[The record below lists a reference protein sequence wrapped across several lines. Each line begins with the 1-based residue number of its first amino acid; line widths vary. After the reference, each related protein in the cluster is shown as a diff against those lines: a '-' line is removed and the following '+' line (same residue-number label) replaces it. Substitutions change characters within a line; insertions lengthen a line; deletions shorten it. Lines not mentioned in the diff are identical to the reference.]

1 MLRGW
6 RIGTVA
12 GIAIEIN
19 SSWLII
25 FGIFLAS
32 LGSGHFPEGF
42 PQARAW
48 QHWTAALAAT
58 ILLFVSVLVHEVSHS
73 LIARR
78 YGLGVSR
85 ITLFIFGGVAQSEG
99 EPKTAL
105 SELWIAIIG
114 PLTSVAVSGVSYGIG
129 WAIGQ
134 ASAAPI
140 WAGVFQF
147 NGMLN
152 LWLAGFNM
160 VPAFPLD
167 GGRVLRACIWYL
179 TDDLLNSTRIATILG
194 KAFGYLLMGLGLF
207 MLLVTGNIFGLY
219 TLGLGWLLTVVAA
232 NAFQSVRLQVM
243 LQGVTVGHLM
253 RPARV
258 LVDATWPVQYVV
270 DNYFAPYRLT
280 ALPVVHGHEVVGIL
294 RLDSVRGVDPG
305 NWPYLPVHQIM
316 NSLDPEADFISI
328 GASAIEAL
336 QLMMRKQKDYLLVT
350 DAEGLAGTV
359 SEADVAAA
367 VEGL

>member
-6 RIGTVA
+6 RIGSLA

-32 LGSGHFPEGF
+32 LGSGHFPQHF
-42 PQARAW
+42 PQAPAW
-48 QHWTAALAAT
+48 QHWAAALAAT
-58 ILLFVSVLVHEVSHS
+58 LLLFFSVLIHEISHS
-73 LIARR
+73 LVART

-105 SELWIAIIG
+105 SELWVAIIG
-114 PLTSVAVSGVSYGIG
+114 PLTSVGVSGISYGLG
-129 WAIGQ
+129 WLTEQ
-134 ASAAPI
+134 AAAAQI
-140 WAGVFQF
+140 SAGVFQF

-179 TDDLLNSTRIATILG
+179 TDDLLNSTRIATIFG

-207 MLLVTGNIFGLY
+207 TLLFTHNIFGLY
-219 TLGLGWLLTVVAA
+219 TLGLGWLLTVVAT

-243 LQGVTVGHLM
+243 LQGVTAGHLM
-253 RPARV
+253 RPARA
-258 LVDATWPVQYVV
+258 LVDPTWPVQYVV

-280 ALPVVHGHEVVGIL
+280 SLPVVHGRQVVGIL
-294 RLDSVRGVDPG
+294 HLDSVRSVDPG
-305 NWPYLPVHQIM
+305 NWPHLPVHQIM
-316 NSLDPEADFISI
+316 EPLDPEADLIS
-328 GASAIEAL
+328 ADTDAVEAL
-336 QLMMRKQKDYLLVT
+336 QLMMREQKDYLLVT
-350 DAEGLAGTV
+350 DAEGLAGTL
-359 SEADVAAA
+359 SEADLAAA
-367 VEGL
+367 TQQL